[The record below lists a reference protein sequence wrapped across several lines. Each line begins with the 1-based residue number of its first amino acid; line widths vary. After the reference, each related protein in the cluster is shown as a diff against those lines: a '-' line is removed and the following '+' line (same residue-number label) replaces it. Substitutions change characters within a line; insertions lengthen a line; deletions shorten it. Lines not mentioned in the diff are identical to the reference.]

1 MPTFAATPAVDE
13 AAIPDAAP
21 VASWITP
28 VVVDLNGD
36 NTAATDS
43 DRCACA
49 ALSDASLMKPA
60 LSKVCNTSWLM
71 LPSAAALFLFIE
83 SILFTPHVG
92 M

>member
-1 MPTFAATPAVDE
+1 MDVHHERWDTPYRGVVELCGCGGGMPTFAATPAVDE

-49 ALSDASLMKPA
+49 ALSNASLMKPA
-60 LSKVCNTSWLM
+60 LS
-71 LPSAAALFLFIE
+71 
-83 SILFTPHVG
+83 
-92 M
+92 